1 MHLIRSLLLT
11 VSWLVLSSFLP
22 AADPV
27 EGKKEPAAISYY
39 RDVRPLFQQHC
50 QGCHQPAKPQG
61 SYVMTSHADLLKKG
75 KRELPGV
82 VPGQPAMSFLLEQ
95 IQIGADKKA
104 AMPRGKDPLKPHEIE
119 LIRTWIQQGAKDD
132 TPLNERTV
140 VDAAHPPVYNLPP
153 VITSLDYSPDGSL
166 LAVSGY
172 HEVLLHKA
180 DGSELVARLIGLSER
195 IQALAFS
202 PDGTRLAVGG
212 GSPGRFGEIQI
223 WDVEKRKLKLAVP
236 MTFDTVY
243 GISWSH
249 DGTLVAFGCADNTLR
264 AIDAESGKQVLFQGA
279 HNDWVLGTVFSRDST
294 YLVSISRDRSVKLTE
309 VATQRFI
316 DNITSITPG
325 ALKGGLLAVAR
336 NPQKSDKKVKST
348 AVGTDTTEKWYDELL
363 VAGADG
369 VPRLYQMH
377 RTKKREIGDDYNKLR
392 EYSGMPGR
400 IFGLAF
406 NADGARFAAVSSL
419 DGKGELRVYQ
429 TADGKQVSRLEGEPG
444 ALYTMAYRPDGQQ
457 IASGG
462 FDGMVRFSDPATGK
476 VIHTFVPVPLAAG
489 GK

>member
-1 MHLIRSLLLT
+1 
-11 VSWLVLSSFLP
+11 
-22 AADPV
+22 
-27 EGKKEPAAISYY
+27 
-39 RDVRPLFQQHC
+39 
-50 QGCHQPAKPQG
+50 
-61 SYVMTSHADLLKKG
+61 
-75 KRELPGV
+75 
-82 VPGQPAMSFLLEQ
+82 
-95 IQIGADKKA
+95 
-104 AMPRGKDPLKPHEIE
+104 
-119 LIRTWIQQGAKDD
+119 
-132 TPLNERTV
+132 
-140 VDAAHPPVYNLPP
+140 
-153 VITSLDYSPDGSL
+153 
-166 LAVSGY
+166 
-172 HEVLLHKA
+172 
-180 DGSELVARLIGLSER
+180 
-195 IQALAFS
+195 
-202 PDGTRLAVGG
+202 
-212 GSPGRFGEIQI
+212 
-223 WDVEKRKLKLAVP
+223 
-236 MTFDTVY
+236 
-243 GISWSH
+243 
-249 DGTLVAFGCADNTLR
+249 
-264 AIDAESGKQVLFQGA
+264 
-279 HNDWVLGTVFSRDST
+279 
-294 YLVSISRDRSVKLTE
+294 
-309 VATQRFI
+309 
-316 DNITSITPG
+316 
-325 ALKGGLLAVAR
+325 VAR

>member
-1 MHLIRSLLLT
+1 MNWLRVLLL
-11 VSWLVLSSFLP
+11 SSCWLMLRGPLP
-22 AADPV
+22 TADPA
-27 EGKKEPAAISYY
+27 EAKKEPAAISYY

-61 SYVMTSHADLLKKG
+61 SFIMTSHADLLKKG
-75 KRELPGV
+75 DRELPGV
-82 VPGQPAMSFLLEQ
+82 VPGQPDKSFLLEQ
-95 IQIGADKKA
+95 IQIGANKKA
-104 AMPRGKDPLKPHEIE
+104 AMPRGKDPLKPPEIE
-119 LIRTWIQQGAKDD
+119 LIRAWISQGAKDD
-132 TPLNERTV
+132 TPINERTV
-140 VDAAHPPVYNLPP
+140 VDAGHPPVYNLPP

-202 PDGTRLAVGG
+202 PDGTLLAVGG

-249 DGTLVAFGCADNTLR
+249 DGTRLAFGCADNTLR
-264 AIDAESGKQVLFQGA
+264 AIDAESGKQILFQGA

-294 YLVSISRDRSVKLTE
+294 YLVSISRDRSVKLTD

-325 ALKGGLLAVAR
+325 ALKGGLLALAR

-348 AVGTDTTEKWYDELL
+348 AEGTDKTEKWYDELL

-377 RTKKREIGDDYNKLR
+377 RTKKREIGDDFNKLR
-392 EYSGMPGR
+392 EYSGMSGR

-406 NADGARFAAVSSL
+406 NADGSQFAAVSSL
-419 DGKGELRVYQ
+419 DGKGEMRVYQ

-444 ALYTMAYRPDGQQ
+444 ALYTLAYRPDGKQ

-462 FDGMVRFSDPATGK
+462 FDGTVRLSDPATGK
-476 VIHTFVPVPLAAG
+476 VLHMFVPVPLAAG